1 MKILTTLTILV
12 LGLIAASNVEA
23 GIFGRRNVSCQ
34 QQQHHY
40 YPVQQLQ
47 FYHQPL
53 VIERQIVRVPS
64 RITTYGEIKGLE
76 IIEDLGTKYLLSNG
90 KLVDLTPRE
99 TIIITEEVIH

>member
-12 LGLIAASNVEA
+12 LGLITASNVEA
-23 GIFGRRNVSCQ
+23 GIFGRRNVGCQ
-34 QQQHHY
+34 QQQLHY

-47 FYHQPL
+47 FHQPL
-53 VIERQIVRVPS
+53 VIKRQIVRVPS